1 MAVNTVVK
9 LLSFSHGL
17 AKKKKVY
24 RNFKQ
29 LEVQYVQQQFQLCA
43 VACSRLMYYSGMQ
56 SNHNYCLVQTERE
69 KHG

>member
-17 AKKKKVY
+17 AKKKVH

-56 SNHNYCLVQTERE
+56 SKHNYCLVQTERE